1 MARSAEDEFADM
13 PGQDSFLD
21 VLTNMVGIIILL
33 VVVTAL
39 RTSQATIKAAVDE
52 KRALLQSQAAAPQR
66 ELDDAARKARLAE
79 ENLKNLMGQVVGV
92 RGEAE
97 LREKERNY
105 MTAYVAAFEQE
116 LDERRST
123 LSDEKQRD
131 FDLRRKLAES
141 QLALENLGR
150 EQIAL
155 LSAPA
160 EVEAIENEPT
170 PLAEHA
176 AGNRVYMYL
185 SGGRVATVPKEL
197 FDATTDD
204 LKENVWRLN
213 NESHFTRTVG
223 PVGGFRL
230 RYLVALQAV
239 RLGGPEAVGVGAQRA
254 QVMARPQLVWFK
266 ITPATTPLGESVEE
280 AIQPNSDFRQTLR
293 ENPADTSVVVIA
305 VYPDSIHEL
314 HQLKKELYT
323 ARYATAYVPFKQGQ
337 PMKGVPTG
345 SSQQSRSGEVFA
357 Q

>member
-1 MARSAEDEFADM
+1 
-13 PGQDSFLD
+13 
-21 VLTNMVGIIILL
+21 
-33 VVVTAL
+33 VVTAL
-39 RTSQATIKAAVDE
+39 RTSQATVKTAVEEKQAAV
-52 KRALLQSQAAAPQR
+52 ASSSVVPLQ
-66 ELDDAARKARLAE
+66 ELDEVAQKARLAE
-79 ENLKNLMGQVVGV
+79 ADLKGLVGQVVGV

-105 MTAYVAAFEQE
+105 MTSYIANFERE
-116 LDERRST
+116 LDDRRST
-123 LSDEKQRD
+123 LSEEKQRD
-131 FDLRRKLAES
+131 FDLRRKLTEA
-141 QLALENLGR
+141 QLMLENLGR

-155 LSAPA
+155 LSAEPQ
-160 EVEAIENEPT
+160 VEAIENEPT
-170 PLAEHA
+170 PLAERA

-185 SGGRVATVPKEL
+185 ANGRIATVPKEL
-197 FDATTDD
+197 FDATTED

-213 NESHFTRTVG
+213 NESRFTRTVG

-230 RYLVALQAV
+230 RYLVAMQAI
-239 RLGGPEAVGVGAQRA
+239 RLGEQDAVGVGAQRA
-254 QVMARPQLVWFK
+254 QMMARPQLVWFK

-280 AIQPNSDFRQTLR
+280 AVQPNSDFRQTLR

-305 VYPDSIHEL
+305 VYPDSIREL
-314 HQLKKELYT
+314 HQLKRELHS